1 MIKVG
6 VTGGI
11 GSGKTTLCK
20 EWEKL
25 GAFVIYADDLAKKI
39 MVEDEQLIA
48 QIKSVFGEASY
59 HKNGKLNRFYLAKKA
74 FEEGRVDELNKLVHP
89 ALWKAVDLIADQK
102 KDEGIEVLVKEA
114 AILLKNGRPK
124 DLDYV
129 VLVTADIDSRIDR
142 VVKRDNTQRKSI
154 LERVSKQQ
162 DFESLSPI
170 IDYNISNNGNL
181 EELKSKAQNLFK
193 EIKKF

>member
-39 MVEDEQLIA
+39 MVKDEQLIA
-48 QIKSVFGEASY
+48 QIKSVFGEESY
-59 HKNGKLNRFYLAKKA
+59 HKNGNLNRSYLAKKA
-74 FEEGRVDELNKLVHP
+74 FQEGRVEELNKLVHP
-89 ALWKAVDLIADQK
+89 ALWRAVDLIAK
-102 KDEGIEVLVKEA
+102 KKEEEGVEVLVEEA
-114 AILLKNGRPK
+114 AILLQNGRPK
-124 DLDYV
+124 DIDYV
-129 VLVTADIDSRIDR
+129 VLVTAEFDSRIDR
-142 VVKRDNTQRKSI
+142 VVKRDNTERKLI
-154 LERVSKQQ
+154 LDRVSQQQ
-162 DFESLSPI
+162 DFESLSSI
-170 IDYNISNNGNL
+170 IDYNISNNGSL
-181 EELKSKAQNLFK
+181 EDLKSKAQNLFN